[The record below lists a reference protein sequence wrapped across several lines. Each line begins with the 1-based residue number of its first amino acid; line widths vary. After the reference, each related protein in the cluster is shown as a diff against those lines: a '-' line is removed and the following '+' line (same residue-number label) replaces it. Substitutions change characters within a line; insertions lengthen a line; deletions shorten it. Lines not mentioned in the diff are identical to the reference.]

1 MQDLKGFF
9 IGDKGSCNRLVVS
22 FQDTI
27 NLFIGRG
34 NDVLAYGCFTMTT
47 IGLFLDFIDKT
58 VKTENS
64 WKFMKMMECENLRG
78 DQQTV
83 AFITETSQDRQN
95 LFDVKR
101 VNDLHIHTDESKMT
115 HTVFIGETTGLTL
128 PTIL

>member
-1 MQDLKGFF
+1 MQDLEGFF
-9 IGDKGSCNRLVVS
+9 IGDKGSCDGLVFP
-22 FQDTI
+22 FQDSI

-34 NDVLAYGCFTMTT
+34 NDVFTYGCLAMAT
-47 IGLFLDFIDKT
+47 IGLFLDFIDET
-58 VKTENS
+58 VKTENP
-64 WKFMKMMECENLRG
+64 WKFMEMMERKNLRG
-78 DQQTV
+78 DQQAVT
-83 AFITETSQDRQN
+83 FITETSQDRQN

>member
-1 MQDLKGFF
+1 MQDLESFF
-9 IGDKGSCNRLVVS
+9 IGDKGSCNGLVFP

-34 NDVLAYGCFTMTT
+34 NDVLAYGCLAMAT
-47 IGLFLDFIDKT
+47 IGLFLDFIDET

-64 WKFMKMMECENLRG
+64 WKFVEMMECENLRG

-83 AFITETSQDRQN
+83 AFITETTEDRQD

-101 VNDLHIHTDESKMT
+101 VNDLHIETDESKMT
-115 HTVFIGETTGLTL
+115 HTVFIGETT
-128 PTIL
+128 